1 MAILAIP
8 AEQAL
13 PYEWVIVRQG
23 DLWND
28 ASEARMP
35 SADMLR
41 EPYDMM
47 RSLGFE
53 WLCYHRFSCAA
64 GHIARAVCVDDYAA
78 PGWSHAYF
86 TGRYYQVDPRL
97 AFVRRH
103 DYPLVWDLQSID
115 HESKRHDR
123 RGSKQLQDFI
133 ASAASAQFGSGITVG
148 ISAPSRLEH
157 VVVTATA
164 RERSKA
170 WMTDLVIG
178 RVYSMAI
185 ELDALVAPLVQ
196 TLTPGNSDSMTLMQ
210 RRVLGLLTQGMT
222 DHDIAERIGVAVRDI
237 EYEIR
242 ELVQLCRV
250 RNRVQL
256 AYVAGRLALTRCVF

>member
-13 PYEWVIVRQG
+13 PYEWVIVRQE
-23 DLWND
+23 DLWSD
-28 ASEARMP
+28 TSEARMQ

-53 WLCYHRFSCAA
+53 WLCYHWFSCAA

-86 TGRYYQVDPRL
+86 TSHYYQVDPRL

-103 DYPLVWDLQSID
+103 DYPLVWDLPSID
-115 HESKRHDR
+115 RESKRHDR
-123 RGSKQLQDFI
+123 RGSKQLQNFI
-133 ASAASAQFGSGITVG
+133 GSAASAQFGSGITVG
-148 ISAPSRLEH
+148 INAPSRLEH

-170 WMTDLVIG
+170 WMTDFVIG
-178 RVYSMAI
+178 KVYSIAI
-185 ELDALVAPLVQ
+185 ELDVLLAPLLRA
-196 TLTPGNSDSMTLMQ
+196 LTPDNSDSMTLMQ

-222 DHDIAERIGVAVRDI
+222 DHDIAKRIGVTVRDV
-237 EYEIR
+237 ECQIR

-250 RNRVQL
+250 HNRVQL
-256 AYVAGRLALTRCVF
+256 AYAAGRLALTRCVF